1 MNKMNHMKN
10 GNFRKPPI
18 SSRVRRHRRK
28 RRLVLAG
35 LALPLIALIA
45 GIVLL
50 VHSCSKPSPAPESE
64 SSSAASSTAEATAS
78 SSPTTTLPTTL
89 PTTAASTASS
99 VSSAPTAAADS
110 WFDDACF
117 IGDSRTQGLMLY
129 ATPGNA
135 AFFASKGLTVSK
147 VFSDATVDIDGGK
160 LSVNDALGKR
170 SFGKVYIMLGVNE
183 LGWSYPDAFA
193 KRYGDLVDR
202 VKETQPNAKIFV
214 QSIFPVSA
222 AKSERE
228 QYINNPRI
236 LQYNELLRTMCREK
250 QVAYLNVREAVEDG
264 KGNLPD
270 DASSDGVHLNAAY
283 CRKWRDYLKT
293 HTDAAAYVPA
303 ANAPA
308 TTTAAG

>member
-18 SSRVRRHRRK
+18 SSRVRRHRRI

-35 LALPLIALIA
+35 RARLRIALIA

>member
-1 MNKMNHMKN
+1 MNMNNMKN
-10 GNFRKPPI
+10 GNFRKHPVSPK
-18 SSRVRRHRRK
+18 VRRHRRK

-35 LALPLIALIA
+35 LALLLIVLIA

-50 VHSCSKPSPAPESE
+50 VRSCSKPSPAPESE
-64 SSSAASSTAEATAS
+64 PSSAASSTAGTTAPPA
-78 SSPTTTLPTTL
+78 PTTTQ

-160 LSVNDALGKR
+160 LSVNDALGKC

-183 LGWSYPDAFA
+183 LGWSSPDAFA

-202 VKETQPNAKIFV
+202 VKETQPDAKIFV

-236 LQYNELLRTMCREK
+236 LQYNELLRAMCREK
-250 QVAYLNVREAVEDG
+250 QVAYLNVREAVEDE
-264 KGNLPD
+264 KGSLPD
-270 DASSDGVHLNAAY
+270 DASSDGVHLNTAY
-283 CRKWRDYLKT
+283 CRKWLDYLKT
-293 HTDAAAYVPA
+293 HTDAAAYIPA
-303 ANAPA
+303 ANAPT